1 MITAEILSD
10 KPEDQ
15 YSRLEK
21 AMIELFK
28 YDNLLNN
35 EYLVRKFETDMLKPD
50 YYLLQYVVVQRENSI
65 KSQYVQN
72 ELNTR
77 KKYHL
82 ILTDIL
88 NKYNKQLWNFD
99 HQMLIIRPYFPTERK
114 RIQIKIPGPQAAI
127 IKVALQKSGFVKE
140 ELVYEEEIY
149 QADKSY
155 VKLILKSQTEG
166 YAVEIFDFLM
176 SKKVELQIDSVI
188 MQNVDYLD
196 EFHKQINSK
205 KCQMMTK
212 KIEQQDFDQQEY
224 KRNDQHEEQEKDHHY
239 QKSRPRGGNRGRGN
253 YGYYRNE
260 KEDDRHEEK
269 YQNKDKGDR
278 QDRQDRQDRGDR
290 NERGGRTHDRRGGQ
304 RDRGNNQYVQKN
316 EVHHQQQQVQSQQQQ
331 KQSNYQLIPKTVL
344 QKTPKQNIKPNSL
357 NANDFPALDSE
368 QKS

>member
-1 MITAEILSD
+1 MIAPEILSD

-15 YSRLEK
+15 YQRLEK

-35 EYLVRKFETDMLKPD
+35 EYLVRKFETDILKPD
-50 YYLLQYVVVQRENSI
+50 WYLLQYVVVQRENSI

-114 RIQIKIPGPQAAI
+114 RIQIKIPVLNVAL
-127 IKVALQKSGFVKE
+127 IKETLQKSGFTKE
-140 ELVYEEEIY
+140 ELIYEEDIY
-149 QADKSY
+149 QADKTY
-155 VKLILKSQTEG
+155 VKLIVTSQTEN
-166 YAVEIFDFLM
+166 YAIGIFDFLM
-176 SKKVELQIDSVI
+176 SKKAELQIDSVI

-196 EFHKQINSK
+196 EFHKQINAK
-205 KCQMMTK
+205 KCSMMTK
-212 KIEQQDFDQQEY
+212 KIEQQDNDQQGY
-224 KRNDQHEEQEKDHHY
+224 KRNDQYEEQDKEFDRSY
-239 QKSRPRGGNRGRGN
+239 QKSRARGNRQRGGGN
-253 YGYYRNE
+253 YGYYRND
-260 KEDDRHEEK
+260 KDDDRHEEK
-269 YQNKDKGDR
+269 YHNREKGE
-278 QDRQDRQDRGDR
+278 R
-290 NERGGRTHDRRGGQ
+290 NERGNDRNDRGGKDKDRRGGQ

-316 EVHHQQQQVQSQQQQ
+316 DVHHQQQQQQPQQQ
-331 KQSNYQLIPKTVL
+331 YQLIPKAVL
-344 QKTPKQNIKPNSL
+344 QKTPKQNIKQNAL

>member
-1 MITAEILSD
+1 MIATEILSD

-15 YSRLEK
+15 YQRLEK

-35 EYLVRKFETDMLKPD
+35 EYLVRKFETDIMKPEW
-50 YYLLQYVVVQRENSI
+50 YLLQYVVVQRENSI

-88 NKYNKQLWNFD
+88 NKYNKQLWNYD

-114 RIQIKIPGPQAAI
+114 RIQIKIPAIQVSI
-127 IKVALQKSGFVKE
+127 IKGTLQKSGFVKE
-140 ELVYEEEIY
+140 ELVFEEEIY

-155 VKLILKSQTEG
+155 VKLILTSQTEG
-166 YAVEIFDFLM
+166 YAIEIFDFLM
-176 SKKVELQIDSVI
+176 SKKAELQIDSVI

-212 KIEQQDFDQQEY
+212 KIEQQEYDPQEY

-239 QKSRPRGGNRGRGN
+239 QKSRGRGNRGRGN
-253 YGYYRNE
+253 YGYYRND
-260 KEDDRHEEK
+260 KDDDRHEEK

-278 QDRQDRQDRGDR
+278 QDRQDKNERHDR
-290 NERGGRTHDRRGGQ
+290 NDRGGRTYDRRGGQ
-304 RDRGNNQYVQKN
+304 RDRGNNQYVQKSDA
-316 EVHHQQQQVQSQQQQ
+316 HHQQQQQQEQQQQ
-331 KQSNYQLIPKTVL
+331 HYQLIPKAVL
-344 QKTPKQNIKPNSL
+344 QKTPKQNIKPNTL
-357 NANDFPALDSE
+357 NAHDFPSLDSE

>member
-1 MITAEILSD
+1 MIATEILSD

-15 YSRLEK
+15 YQRLEK

-35 EYLVRKFETDMLKPD
+35 EYLVRKFETDIMKPEW
-50 YYLLQYVVVQRENSI
+50 YLLQYVVVQRENSI

-99 HQMLIIRPYFPTERK
+99 HQMLIIRPYFQTERK
-114 RIQIKIPGPQAAI
+114 RIQIKIPVIQVSI
-127 IKVALQKSGFVKE
+127 IKDTLQKSGFVKE
-140 ELVYEEEIY
+140 ELVFEEEIY

-155 VKLILKSQTEG
+155 VKLILTSQTEG

-176 SKKVELQIDSVI
+176 SKKAELQIDSVI

-212 KIEQQDFDQQEY
+212 KIEQQEYDPQEY
-224 KRNDQHEEQEKDHHY
+224 KRNDQHEEQEKDHQY
-239 QKSRPRGGNRGRGN
+239 QKSRGRGNRGRGN
-253 YGYYRNE
+253 YGYYRND
-260 KEDDRHEEK
+260 KDDDRNDEK

-278 QDRQDRQDRGDR
+278 QDRQDR
-290 NERGGRTHDRRGGQ
+290 GGRNHDRRGGQ
-304 RDRGNNQYVQKN
+304 RDRGNNQYVQKSDA
-316 EVHHQQQQVQSQQQQ
+316 HHQQQQQVQQQQ
-331 KQSNYQLIPKTVL
+331 HYQLIPKAVL
-344 QKTPKQNIKPNSL
+344 QKTPKQNIKPNTL
-357 NANDFPALDSE
+357 NAHDFPALDSE

>member
-1 MITAEILSD
+1 MIAAEILSD

-15 YSRLEK
+15 YQRLEK

-35 EYLVRKFETDMLKPD
+35 EYLVRKFETDILKPD
-50 YYLLQYVVVQRENSI
+50 WYLLQYVVVQRENSI

-114 RIQIKIPGPQAAI
+114 RIQIKIPVLNVAL
-127 IKVALQKSGFVKE
+127 IKETLQKSGFTKE
-140 ELVYEEEIY
+140 ELIYEEEIY
-149 QADKSY
+149 QADKTY
-155 VKLILKSQTEG
+155 VKLIVTSQTEN
-166 YAVEIFDFLM
+166 YAIGIFDFLM
-176 SKKVELQIDSVI
+176 SKKAELHIDSVI

-196 EFHKQINSK
+196 EFHKQINAK
-205 KCQMMTK
+205 KCSMMTK
-212 KIEQQDFDQQEY
+212 KIEQQENDQQGY
-224 KRNDQHEEQEKDHHY
+224 KRNDQYEEQDKEIDRSY
-239 QKSRPRGGNRGRGN
+239 QKSRARGNRPRGN

-260 KEDDRHEEK
+260 KDDDRHEEK
-269 YQNKDKGDR
+269 YHNRDK
-278 QDRQDRQDRGDR
+278 GDR
-290 NERGGRTHDRRGGQ
+290 NERGNERNERGGKDKDRRGGQ
-304 RDRGNNQYVQKN
+304 RDRGNNQ
-316 EVHHQQQQVQSQQQQ
+316 QQQQQQQQ
-331 KQSNYQLIPKTVL
+331 YQLIPKAVL
-344 QKTPKQNIKPNSL
+344 QKTPKQIIKPNAL